1 MINDRP
7 LDHQD
12 DQGLYAKMIMYDNQ
26 VQEALMIKMIK
37 DRSLDHQDE
46 KEKYAKMITEEMSRQ
61 STPRRQGR
69 ASSMSSEQE

>member
-1 MINDRP
+1 MIKDRS

-46 KEKYAKMITEEMSRQ
+46 CEKYTKMIKDKMSRQ
-61 STPRRQGR
+61 TTPRRQGR
-69 ASSMSSEQE
+69 SSSMSPEQE

>member
-1 MINDRP
+1 MIKDRS

-37 DRSLDHQDE
+37 DRSLDHQ
-46 KEKYAKMITEEMSRQ
+46 EE
-61 STPRRQGR
+61 
-69 ASSMSSEQE
+69 

>member
-26 VQEALMIKMIK
+26 VQEALMIKAAPAVCPLGTWAGVDGAIC
-37 DRSLDHQDE
+37 QDD
-46 KEKYAKMITEEMSRQ
+46 
-61 STPRRQGR
+61 QGQV
-69 ASSMSSEQE
+69 S